1 MMLHR
6 SIMPKMGASAYKTY
20 ALMRPRATHTRV
32 ALCAEV
38 DCRAM
43 ANGWKTIVDVSTELG
58 RRQANYIRLHSG
70 RSFTATEDGTLV
82 TFVFAAGQK
91 CFAEHRVLLER
102 EPLFRIKDG
111 DFRGNPRGTP
121 VLKLSPIAWRD
132 NFGEHQEKLADKQK
146 EG

>member
-82 TFVFAAGQK
+82 TFVFPAGQK